1 MADLPRAG
9 DGPAAEPD
17 LADVQRA
24 YPGWRCVRGISGF
37 YYAEHTATGT
47 QVNGEDPLDLRD
59 QIKAAES
66 RLACH
71 WAGSDAPA
79 GGGPVVVS

>member
-1 MADLPRAG
+1 VTG
-9 DGPAAEPD
+9 GPAVPGEPA
-17 LADVQRA
+17 LADVQRE
-24 YPGWRCVRGISGF
+24 YPGWQCAQGVSGF

-66 RLACH
+66 RLAY
-71 WAGSDAPA
+71 GLPA
-79 GGGPVVVS
+79 SGPAASGPEGL